1 MSAKKKK
8 RMDNYI
14 DKKLKKERR
23 GEIFKSLACVRP
35 KQGNFQL
42 LCTYTELSV
51 YAIQCVAKD
60 NDRHF
65 EASAIFDTWFKAVQV
80 EPG

>member
-23 GEIFKSLACVRP
+23 GEIFKSLA
-35 KQGNFQL
+35 
-42 LCTYTELSV
+42 
-51 YAIQCVAKD
+51 
-60 NDRHF
+60 
-65 EASAIFDTWFKAVQV
+65 
-80 EPG
+80 